1 MAINRPNNR
10 FFNRAFRL
18 QASTP
23 PAIEHLSFA
32 SPDSCTESTAEPSS
46 SEQAMIAQ
54 QTMMKDALLPHAPNS
69 ISAFVPPKTENQ
81 VPGGGLCPFRR
92 ISTLP
97 STRQD
102 AQINYLSTL
111 SIFMKQTTYLATL
124 PNQVRKLRKSH
135 RIVATATYG
144 AARVSRDYSLTGRR
158 R

>member
-32 SPDSCTESTAEPSS
+32 SPDSCTESAAEPSS
-46 SEQAMIAQ
+46 PEQAMIAQ
-54 QTMMKDALLPHAPNS
+54 QTMMKDALSPHAPNS
-69 ISAFVPPKTENQ
+69 ISAFVAPKTENQ
-81 VPGGGLCPFRR
+81 VPGGGLCRFRR
-92 ISTLP
+92 ISTLR

-124 PNQVRKLRKSH
+124 PNKVRKLSKSH
-135 RIVATATYG
+135 RIVAWLRMG
-144 AARVSRDYSLTGRR
+144 LPE
-158 R
+158 